1 MLLAMCS
8 LESQIS
14 ACIIVPCYLIPCR
27 IRTLLTFLHLCLCTF
42 AFFQSFSLFF
52 YSFTDICSIQS
63 TASSKD
69 LMKWLFFSHSHIGKS
84 LNSPFFFFLNH
95 SAFIPIAF
103 IYVPFITCEQTLKL
117 LKRRHAS
124 LLPSTN
130 SFAKQILL
138 MLLKSG
144 KMCHVGWW
152 WQFTAS

>member
-84 LNSPFFFFLNH
+84 LNSPFFFF
-95 SAFIPIAF
+95 FW
-103 IYVPFITCEQTLKL
+103 ITQLSFL
-117 LKRRHAS
+117 L
-124 LLPSTN
+124 L
-130 SFAKQILL
+130 SF
-138 MLLKSG
+138 
-144 KMCHVGWW
+144 MCHLLLVSKHWSCLKGDMHLY
-152 WQFTAS
+152 FLPLTALQSKFCSCY